1 MAHELLKRRKPGN
14 DEPIYQCEF
23 CHHDGNGDLQWHWE
37 DVNKDFY
44 DQYDSGR
51 RGQRRVLYTRPQPAP
66 VVPDEKPMPNPLKM
80 YAVDAVAA
88 IAEIRGWNACRA
100 AMLQGEPQN
109 AQQNIPKN
117 IPAGNS
123 PIIGI
128 DLASGPDHTV
138 EVRYFSLPGYSV
150 VPIAP
155 TQEMVVAGGD
165 TYVRSEEVNQYPTDA
180 ARRIWAA
187 MVAAATM
194 QEVKKTPV
202 AKEIAM
208 GARLTDHRFK
218 I

>member
-1 MAHELLKRRKPGN
+1 MTNKPEQLTDERLAEISADGFLEHGDAKKMAHELLKRRKPSN

-100 AMLQGEPQN
+100 AMLQ
-109 AQQNIPKN
+109 
-117 IPAGNS
+117 AGNS
-123 PIIGI
+123 PVTMDGYV
-128 DLASGPDHTV
+128 LAPTV
-138 EVRYFSLPGYSV
+138 
-150 VPIAP
+150 P
-155 TQEMVVAGGD
+155 TQEMIVAGGD
-165 TYVRSEEVNQYPTDA
+165 TYVRSEEINQYPTDA
-180 ARRIWAA
+180 ARRIWAT
-187 MVAAATM
+187 MVAAAPM